1 MEQIKNVLLN
11 LTEVVRGQARFHH
24 DDMIKIIEILEETNR
39 RLALLETKTEEAL
52 AKMGG
57 KE

>member
-11 LTEVVRGQARFHH
+11 LTEVVRGQAHFHH
-24 DDMIKIIEILEETNR
+24 DDMIKIIATLEETNR
-39 RLALLETKTEEAL
+39 RLSVLEIKMEEAL

-57 KE
+57 K

>member
-11 LTEVVRGQARFHH
+11 LTEAVREQAHFHH
-24 DDMIKIIEILEETNR
+24 DDMIKIIDTLEETNR
-39 RLALLETKTEEAL
+39 RLALLEIKVDEAL

-57 KE
+57 K

>member
-1 MEQIKNVLLN
+1 MEQIKNVLLS

-24 DDMIKIIEILEETNR
+24 DDMIKIIETLEETNR
-39 RLALLETKTEEAL
+39 RLALLESKVEEAL

-57 KE
+57 K